1 MGQKTHP
8 IGFRLGTTR
17 DWISHWF
24 GVNPKDY
31 RTQVLEDHNI
41 RDHINNELGETSGIS
56 HIQIQRNSEDLAI
69 NIHTSRPG
77 IVIGRGGSNVDKL
90 RNSIEKITA
99 KKANISITEI
109 RQPDLNAKLVA
120 QNIAEQIERRVAI
133 KRAMRQVGNRCIQN
147 GAKGIKILISGRLG
161 GADIARSDKMIEG
174 RVPLHTLR
182 AEIDYAIAEAK
193 TTYGIIGVKVWIYN
207 GEVGAIDK
215 GLSDRAVQR
224 VEESISQNKEI
235 LEITDNEE
243 KQSVS
248 KENSS
253 NKSAPIREILESPA
267 DELSQQQEIETTK
280 PAVEKTTA
288 KTTTAKKTTA
298 KKTTAKKTTAKK
310 TTAKKTTAKT
320 TTAKTTTAKTT
331 TAKKTTAKK
340 TTAKKTT
347 AKKTDNNEKS
357 SKSKKGEK

>member
-17 DWISHWF
+17 DWVSHWF
-24 GVNPKDY
+24 GVNPRDY
-31 RTQVLEDHNI
+31 RVQVLEDHNI
-41 RDHINNELGETSGIS
+41 RDHINSELGDSSGIS

-90 RNSIEKITA
+90 RNSIEKITS

-235 LEITDNEE
+235 LEITENDE
-243 KQSVS
+243 KQSSANVN
-248 KENSS
+248 ENT
-253 NKSAPIREILESPA
+253 KAAPIREILETSGENAIEDKETKTKKAPA
-267 DELSQQQEIETTK
+267 K
-280 PAVEKTTA
+280 KTTA
-288 KTTTAKKTTA
+288 KKPTAKKTTA
-298 KKTTAKKTTAKK
+298 KKTAAKKTTAKK
-310 TTAKKTTAKT
+310 T
-320 TTAKTTTAKTT
+320 
-331 TAKKTTAKK
+331 
-340 TTAKKTT
+340 
-347 AKKTDNNEKS
+347 S
-357 SKSKKGEK
+357 SKASESEN

>member
-17 DWISHWF
+17 DWTSHWF

-41 RDHINNELGETSGIS
+41 REHIQSSLGASSGIS

-90 RNSIEKITA
+90 RNSIEEITS

-147 GAKGIKILISGRLG
+147 GAQGIKILISGRLG
-161 GADIARSDKMIEG
+161 VADIARSDKMIEG

-182 AEIDYAIAEAK
+182 AEIDYAIAEAR

-215 GLSDRAVQR
+215 GLSDRAVRR

-235 LEITDNEE
+235 IE
-243 KQSVS
+243 
-248 KENSS
+248 SS
-253 NKSAPIREILESPA
+253 NQQDSTKESTEKTSSPSAPIREILDSDQTSNLVEEDS
-267 DELSQQQEIETTK
+267 SKK
-280 PAVEKTTA
+280 PAASKTAAKKPAASKTA
-288 KTTTAKKTTA
+288 AKKPAAKKPPAKKTA
-298 KKTTAKKTTAKK
+298 
-310 TTAKKTTAKT
+310 
-320 TTAKTTTAKTT
+320 
-331 TAKKTTAKK
+331 
-340 TTAKKTT
+340 
-347 AKKTDNNEKS
+347 S
-357 SKSKKGEK
+357 

>member
-17 DWISHWF
+17 DWVSHWF
-24 GVNPKDY
+24 GVNPRDY
-31 RTQVLEDHNI
+31 RVQVLEDHNI
-41 RDHINNELGETSGIS
+41 RDHINSELGDSSGIS

-90 RNSIEKITA
+90 RNSIEKITS

-235 LEITDNEE
+235 LEITENDE
-243 KQSVS
+243 KQSSANVN
-248 KENSS
+248 ENT
-253 NKSAPIREILESPA
+253 KAAPIREILETSGENAIEDKETKTKKAPA
-267 DELSQQQEIETTK
+267 K
-280 PAVEKTTA
+280 KAPAK
-288 KTTTAKKTTA
+288 KTTAKKTTA

-310 TTAKKTTAKT
+310 TTAKKTT
-320 TTAKTTTAKTT
+320 
-331 TAKKTTAKK
+331 
-340 TTAKKTT
+340 
-347 AKKTDNNEKS
+347 
-357 SKSKKGEK
+357 SKASESES

>member
-17 DWISHWF
+17 DWVSHWF
-24 GVNPKDY
+24 GVNPRDY
-31 RTQVLEDHNI
+31 RVQVLEDHNI
-41 RDHINNELGETSGIS
+41 RDHINSELGDSSGIS

-90 RNSIEKITA
+90 RNSIEKITS

-235 LEITDNEE
+235 LEITENDE
-243 KQSVS
+243 KQSSANVN
-248 KENSS
+248 ENT
-253 NKSAPIREILESPA
+253 KAAPIREILETSGENP
-267 DELSQQQEIETTK
+267 IEDKETKTKKAPVKKATT
-280 PAVEKTTA
+280 
-288 KTTTAKKTTA
+288 KKTTA
-298 KKTTAKKTTAKK
+298 KKTT
-310 TTAKKTTAKT
+310 
-320 TTAKTTTAKTT
+320 
-331 TAKKTTAKK
+331 
-340 TTAKKTT
+340 
-347 AKKTDNNEKS
+347 
-357 SKSKKGEK
+357 SKASESES

>member
-17 DWISHWF
+17 DWVSHWF
-24 GVNPKDY
+24 GVNPRDY
-31 RTQVLEDHNI
+31 RVQVLEDHNI
-41 RDHINNELGETSGIS
+41 RDHINSELGDSSGIS

-90 RNSIEKITA
+90 RNSIEKITS

-235 LEITDNEE
+235 LEITENDE
-243 KQSVS
+243 KQSSANVN
-248 KENSS
+248 ENT
-253 NKSAPIREILESPA
+253 KAAPIREILETSGENAIEDNETKTKKAPA
-267 DELSQQQEIETTK
+267 KKAPAKKTTVK
-280 PAVEKTTA
+280 KTTA
-288 KTTTAKKTTA
+288 KKSTAKKTTVKKTTA
-298 KKTTAKKTTAKK
+298 KKTTAKKTTTKAS
-310 TTAKKTTAKT
+310 
-320 TTAKTTTAKTT
+320 
-331 TAKKTTAKK
+331 
-340 TTAKKTT
+340 
-347 AKKTDNNEKS
+347 ES
-357 SKSKKGEK
+357 ES

>member
-17 DWISHWF
+17 DWVSHWF
-24 GVNPKDY
+24 GVNPRDY
-31 RTQVLEDHNI
+31 RVQVLEDHNI
-41 RDHINNELGETSGIS
+41 RDHINSELGDSSGIS

-90 RNSIEKITA
+90 RNSIEKITS

-235 LEITDNEE
+235 LEITENDE
-243 KQSVS
+243 KQSSANVN
-248 KENSS
+248 ENT
-253 NKSAPIREILESPA
+253 KAAPIREILETSGENAIEDKETKTKKAPA
-267 DELSQQQEIETTK
+267 K
-280 PAVEKTTA
+280 KTTA
-288 KTTTAKKTTA
+288 KKTTAKKTTAKKTPAKKTTAKKTTA

-310 TTAKKTTAKT
+310 TTAKKTTAK
-320 TTAKTTTAKTT
+320 KTT
-331 TAKKTTAKK
+331 
-340 TTAKKTT
+340 
-347 AKKTDNNEKS
+347 
-357 SKSKKGEK
+357 SKASESES

>member
-17 DWISHWF
+17 DWVSHWF
-24 GVNPKDY
+24 GVNPRDY
-31 RTQVLEDHNI
+31 RVQVLEDHNI
-41 RDHINNELGETSGIS
+41 RDHINSELGDSSGIS

-90 RNSIEKITA
+90 RNSIEKITS

-235 LEITDNEE
+235 LEITENDE
-243 KQSVS
+243 KQSSANVN
-248 KENSS
+248 ENT
-253 NKSAPIREILESPA
+253 KSAPIREILETSGENAIEDKETKTKKAPA
-267 DELSQQQEIETTK
+267 K
-280 PAVEKTTA
+280 KAP
-288 KTTTAKKTTA
+288 AKKTTA
-298 KKTTAKKTTAKK
+298 KKTTAKKTT
-310 TTAKKTTAKT
+310 
-320 TTAKTTTAKTT
+320 
-331 TAKKTTAKK
+331 
-340 TTAKKTT
+340 
-347 AKKTDNNEKS
+347 
-357 SKSKKGEK
+357 SKASESES

>member
-17 DWISHWF
+17 DWVSHWF

-31 RTQVLEDHNI
+31 RVQVLEDHKI
-41 RDHINNELGETSGIS
+41 RDHINNELGDSSGIS

-90 RNSIEKITA
+90 RNSIEKITS

-182 AEIDYAIAEAK
+182 AEIDYSIAEAK

-207 GEVGAIDK
+207 GEVGAINK

-235 LEITDNEE
+235 LEIKENDQ
-243 KQSVS
+243 KQSTV
-248 KENSS
+248 KENE
-253 NKSAPIREILESPA
+253 NTQAAPIREILETSSKNM
-267 DELSQQQEIETTK
+267 DEDNETDAKKVAKKKAPTK
-280 PAVEKTTA
+280 K
-288 KTTTAKKTTA
+288 TTAKKTTA

-310 TTAKKTTAKT
+310 TTAKKTTAK
-320 TTAKTTTAKTT
+320 
-331 TAKKTTAKK
+331 KTTAKK
-340 TTAKKTT
+340 TTAKK
-347 AKKTDNNEKS
+347 KTDKAIES
-357 SKSKKGEK
+357 

>member
-17 DWISHWF
+17 DWTSHWF

-41 RDHINNELGETSGIS
+41 REHIQSSLGASSGIS

-90 RNSIEKITA
+90 RNSIEEITS

-147 GAKGIKILISGRLG
+147 GAQGIKILISGRLG

-182 AEIDYAIAEAK
+182 AEIDYAIAEAR

-215 GLSDRAVQR
+215 GLSDRAVRR

-235 LEITDNEE
+235 IE
-243 KQSVS
+243 
-248 KENSS
+248 SS
-253 NKSAPIREILESPA
+253 NQQDSTKESTEKTSSPSAPIREILDSDQTSNLVEEDS
-267 DELSQQQEIETTK
+267 SKK
-280 PAVEKTTA
+280 PAASKTA
-288 KTTTAKKTTA
+288 AKKPAASKTAA
-298 KKTTAKKTTAKK
+298 KKPAASKTAEQIPESYKT
-310 TTAKKTTAKT
+310 
-320 TTAKTTTAKTT
+320 
-331 TAKKTTAKK
+331 
-340 TTAKKTT
+340 
-347 AKKTDNNEKS
+347 S
-357 SKSKKGEK
+357 

>member
-17 DWISHWF
+17 DWTSHWF

-41 RDHINNELGETSGIS
+41 REHIQSSLGASSGIS

-90 RNSIEKITA
+90 RNSIEEITS

-147 GAKGIKILISGRLG
+147 GAQGIKILISGRLG

-182 AEIDYAIAEAK
+182 AEIDYAIAEAR

-215 GLSDRAVQR
+215 GLSDRAVRR

-235 LEITDNEE
+235 IE
-243 KQSVS
+243 
-248 KENSS
+248 SS
-253 NKSAPIREILESPA
+253 NQQDSTKESTEKTSSPSAPIREILDSDQTSNLVEEDS
-267 DELSQQQEIETTK
+267 SKK
-280 PAVEKTTA
+280 PAASKTA
-288 KTTTAKKTTA
+288 AKKPAASKTAA
-298 KKTTAKKTTAKK
+298 KKPAAKKNASESK
-310 TTAKKTTAKT
+310 
-320 TTAKTTTAKTT
+320 
-331 TAKKTTAKK
+331 
-340 TTAKKTT
+340 
-347 AKKTDNNEKS
+347 DN
-357 SKSKKGEK
+357 

>member
-17 DWISHWF
+17 DWVSHWF
-24 GVNPKDY
+24 GVNPRDY
-31 RTQVLEDHNI
+31 RVQVLEDHNI
-41 RDHINNELGETSGIS
+41 RDHINSELGDSSGIS

-90 RNSIEKITA
+90 RNSIEKITS

-235 LEITDNEE
+235 LEITENDE
-243 KQSVS
+243 KQSSANVN
-248 KENSS
+248 ENT
-253 NKSAPIREILESPA
+253 KAAPIREILETSGENA
-267 DELSQQQEIETTK
+267 IEDKETK
-280 PAVEKTTA
+280 TKKAP
-288 KTTTAKKTTA
+288 AKKTTA
-298 KKTTAKKTTAKK
+298 KKT
-310 TTAKKTTAKT
+310 
-320 TTAKTTTAKTT
+320 
-331 TAKKTTAKK
+331 
-340 TTAKKTT
+340 
-347 AKKTDNNEKS
+347 S
-357 SKSKKGEK
+357 SKASESEN

>member
-17 DWISHWF
+17 DWVSHWF
-24 GVNPKDY
+24 GVNPRDY
-31 RTQVLEDHNI
+31 RVQVLEDHNI
-41 RDHINNELGETSGIS
+41 RDHINSELGDSSGIS

-90 RNSIEKITA
+90 RNSIEKITS

-235 LEITDNEE
+235 LEITENDE
-243 KQSVS
+243 KQSSANVN
-248 KENSS
+248 ENT
-253 NKSAPIREILESPA
+253 KAAPIREILETSGENAIEDKETKTKKAPA
-267 DELSQQQEIETTK
+267 K
-280 PAVEKTTA
+280 KAP
-288 KTTTAKKTTA
+288 AKKTTA

-310 TTAKKTTAKT
+310 TESDK
-320 TTAKTTTAKTT
+320 
-331 TAKKTTAKK
+331 
-340 TTAKKTT
+340 
-347 AKKTDNNEKS
+347 
-357 SKSKKGEK
+357 

>member
-17 DWISHWF
+17 DWVSHWF
-24 GVNPKDY
+24 GVNPRDY
-31 RTQVLEDHNI
+31 RVQVLEDHNI
-41 RDHINNELGETSGIS
+41 RDHINSELGDSSGIS

-90 RNSIEKITA
+90 RNSIEKITS

-235 LEITDNEE
+235 LEITENDE
-243 KQSVS
+243 KQSSANVN
-248 KENSS
+248 ENT
-253 NKSAPIREILESPA
+253 KAAPIREILETSGENAIEDKETKTKKAPA
-267 DELSQQQEIETTK
+267 K
-280 PAVEKTTA
+280 KTTA
-288 KTTTAKKTTA
+288 KKTTAKKTTAKKAPAKKVPAKKTTA

-310 TTAKKTTAKT
+310 TTAKKTTAK
-320 TTAKTTTAKTT
+320 KT
-331 TAKKTTAKK
+331 
-340 TTAKKTT
+340 
-347 AKKTDNNEKS
+347 S
-357 SKSKKGEK
+357 SKASESEN

>member
-17 DWISHWF
+17 DWVSHWF
-24 GVNPKDY
+24 GVNPRDY
-31 RTQVLEDHNI
+31 RVQVLEDHNI
-41 RDHINNELGETSGIS
+41 RDHINSELGDSSGIS

-90 RNSIEKITA
+90 RNSIEKITS

-235 LEITDNEE
+235 LEITENDE
-243 KQSVS
+243 KQSSANVN
-248 KENSS
+248 ENT
-253 NKSAPIREILESPA
+253 KAAPIREILETSGENAIEDKETKTKKAPA
-267 DELSQQQEIETTK
+267 K
-280 PAVEKTTA
+280 KAP
-288 KTTTAKKTTA
+288 AKKTTA

-310 TTAKKTTAKT
+310 TT
-320 TTAKTTTAKTT
+320 
-331 TAKKTTAKK
+331 
-340 TTAKKTT
+340 
-347 AKKTDNNEKS
+347 
-357 SKSKKGEK
+357 SKASESES

>member
-17 DWISHWF
+17 DWVSHWF
-24 GVNPKDY
+24 GVNPRDY
-31 RTQVLEDHNI
+31 RVQVLEDHNI
-41 RDHINNELGETSGIS
+41 RDHINSELGDSSGIS

-90 RNSIEKITA
+90 RNSIEKITS

-235 LEITDNEE
+235 LEITENDE
-243 KQSVS
+243 KQSSANVN
-248 KENSS
+248 ENT
-253 NKSAPIREILESPA
+253 KAAPIREILETSGENEVE
-267 DELSQQQEIETTK
+267 DNETETK
-280 PAVEKTTA
+280 KAP
-288 KTTTAKKTTA
+288 AKKTTA
-298 KKTTAKKTTAKK
+298 KKTTAKKAPAKK
-310 TTAKKTTAKT
+310 TTAKKTK
-320 TTAKTTTAKTT
+320 
-331 TAKKTTAKK
+331 AKKTTNKAS
-340 TTAKKTT
+340 
-347 AKKTDNNEKS
+347 ES
-357 SKSKKGEK
+357 ES

>member
-41 RDHINNELGETSGIS
+41 RDHIMSDLGDSSGIS

-90 RNSIEKITA
+90 RNSIEKITS

-133 KRAMRQVGNRCIQN
+133 KRAMRQVGNRCMQN

-235 LEITDNEE
+235 LEITGEE
-243 KQSVS
+243 NTK
-248 KENSS
+248 KNSS
-253 NKSAPIREILESPA
+253 KNTTAKSSPIREILDENTEASLKTKDAPA
-267 DELSQQQEIETTK
+267 K
-280 PAVEKTTA
+280 
-288 KTTTAKKTTA
+288 KTTTKKTTA
-298 KKTTAKKTTAKK
+298 KKTTAKKTT
-310 TTAKKTTAKT
+310 T
-320 TTAKTTTAKTT
+320 
-331 TAKKTTAKK
+331 KKTTAKK

-347 AKKTDNNEKS
+347 TKKTTAKKTTAKKTTTKKTTTKKTNSDN
-357 SKSKKGEK
+357 

>member
-17 DWISHWF
+17 DWVSHWF
-24 GVNPKDY
+24 GVNPRDY
-31 RTQVLEDHNI
+31 RVQVLEDHNI
-41 RDHINNELGETSGIS
+41 RDHINSELGDSSGIS

-90 RNSIEKITA
+90 RNSIEKITS

-235 LEITDNEE
+235 LEITENDE
-243 KQSVS
+243 KQSSANVN
-248 KENSS
+248 ENT
-253 NKSAPIREILESPA
+253 KAAPIREILETSGENAIEDKETKTKKAPA
-267 DELSQQQEIETTK
+267 K
-280 PAVEKTTA
+280 K
-288 KTTTAKKTTA
+288 TTAKKTTA

-310 TTAKKTTAKT
+310 TTAKKTTAK
-320 TTAKTTTAKTT
+320 KTTT
-331 TAKKTTAKK
+331 KKTTAKK
-340 TTAKKTT
+340 TTAKK
-347 AKKTDNNEKS
+347 NS
-357 SKSKKGEK
+357 SKASESEN

>member
-17 DWISHWF
+17 DWVSHWF
-24 GVNPKDY
+24 GVNPRDY
-31 RTQVLEDHNI
+31 RVQVLEDHNI
-41 RDHINNELGETSGIS
+41 RDHINSELGDSSGIS

-90 RNSIEKITA
+90 RNSIEKITS

-235 LEITDNEE
+235 LEITENDE
-243 KQSVS
+243 KQS
-248 KENSS
+248 SS
-253 NKSAPIREILESPA
+253 NVNENTKAAPIREILETSGENAIEDKETKTKKAPA
-267 DELSQQQEIETTK
+267 K
-280 PAVEKTTA
+280 KAPAKKTTA
-288 KTTTAKKTTA
+288 KKTTAKKTTAKKAPAKKTTAKKTTA

-310 TTAKKTTAKT
+310 TTAKKTTAK
-320 TTAKTTTAKTT
+320 
-331 TAKKTTAKK
+331 KTTAKK
-340 TTAKKTT
+340 TT
-347 AKKTDNNEKS
+347 
-357 SKSKKGEK
+357 SKASESES

>member
-17 DWISHWF
+17 DWTSHWF

-41 RDHINNELGETSGIS
+41 REHIQSSLGASSGIS

-90 RNSIEKITA
+90 RNSIEEITS

-147 GAKGIKILISGRLG
+147 GAQGIKILISGRLG

-182 AEIDYAIAEAK
+182 AEIDYAIAEAR

-215 GLSDRAVQR
+215 GLSDRAVRR
-224 VEESISQNKEI
+224 VEE
-235 LEITDNEE
+235 
-243 KQSVS
+243 
-248 KENSS
+248 
-253 NKSAPIREILESPA
+253 
-267 DELSQQQEIETTK
+267 LSLIHI
-280 PAVEKTTA
+280 
-288 KTTTAKKTTA
+288 
-298 KKTTAKKTTAKK
+298 
-310 TTAKKTTAKT
+310 
-320 TTAKTTTAKTT
+320 
-331 TAKKTTAKK
+331 
-340 TTAKKTT
+340 
-347 AKKTDNNEKS
+347 
-357 SKSKKGEK
+357 

>member
-17 DWISHWF
+17 DWVSHWF
-24 GVNPKDY
+24 GVNPRDY
-31 RTQVLEDHNI
+31 RVQVLEDHNI
-41 RDHINNELGETSGIS
+41 RDHINSQLGDSSGIS

-90 RNSIEKITA
+90 RNSIEKITS

-235 LEITDNEE
+235 LEITENDE
-243 KQSVS
+243 KQSSANVN
-248 KENSS
+248 ENT
-253 NKSAPIREILESPA
+253 KAAPIREILETSGENAIEDKETKTKKAPA
-267 DELSQQQEIETTK
+267 K
-280 PAVEKTTA
+280 K
-288 KTTTAKKTTA
+288 TTAKKTTA

-310 TTAKKTTAKT
+310 TTAKKTTAK
-320 TTAKTTTAKTT
+320 KT

-347 AKKTDNNEKS
+347 AKKTS
-357 SKSKKGEK
+357 SKASESEN

>member
-17 DWISHWF
+17 DWVSHWF
-24 GVNPKDY
+24 GVNPRDY
-31 RTQVLEDHNI
+31 RVQVLEDHNI
-41 RDHINNELGETSGIS
+41 RDHINSELGDSSGIS

-90 RNSIEKITA
+90 RNSIEKITS

-235 LEITDNEE
+235 LEITENDE
-243 KQSVS
+243 KQSSANVN
-248 KENSS
+248 ENT
-253 NKSAPIREILESPA
+253 KAAPIREILETSGENAIEDKETKTKKAPA
-267 DELSQQQEIETTK
+267 K
-280 PAVEKTTA
+280 KAP
-288 KTTTAKKTTA
+288 AKKTTA

-310 TTAKKTTAKT
+310 TTAKKAP
-320 TTAKTTTAKTT
+320 
-331 TAKKTTAKK
+331 AKKTT
-340 TTAKKTT
+340 
-347 AKKTDNNEKS
+347 
-357 SKSKKGEK
+357 SKASESES

>member
-17 DWISHWF
+17 DWTSHWF

-41 RDHINNELGETSGIS
+41 REHIQSSLGASSGVS

-90 RNSIEKITA
+90 RNSIEEITS

-147 GAKGIKILISGRLG
+147 GAQGIKILISGRLG

-182 AEIDYAIAEAK
+182 AEIDYAIAEAR

-215 GLSDRAVQR
+215 GLSDRAVRR

-235 LEITDNEE
+235 IE
-243 KQSVS
+243 
-248 KENSS
+248 SS
-253 NKSAPIREILESPA
+253 NQQDSTKESTEKTSSPSAPIREILDSDQTSKPVEEDSSKKTA
-267 DELSQQQEIETTK
+267 TKK
-280 PAVEKTTA
+280 PA
-288 KTTTAKKTTA
+288 AKKPAASKTATKKPAASKTATKKPAA
-298 KKTTAKKTTAKK
+298 KKPA
-310 TTAKKTTAKT
+310 
-320 TTAKTTTAKTT
+320 
-331 TAKKTTAKK
+331 
-340 TTAKKTT
+340 
-347 AKKTDNNEKS
+347 
-357 SKSKKGEK
+357 SKKPPS

>member
-41 RDHINNELGETSGIS
+41 RDHIMSDLGDASGIS

-90 RNSIEKITA
+90 RNSIEKITS

-133 KRAMRQVGNRCIQN
+133 KRAMRQVGNRCMQN

-235 LEITDNEE
+235 LEITSEE
-243 KQSVS
+243 NTK
-248 KENSS
+248 KNSS
-253 NKSAPIREILESPA
+253 KNTTAKSSPIREIL
-267 DELSQQQEIETTK
+267 DENTEASLETKDAT
-280 PAVEKTTA
+280 ANKTTA
-288 KTTTAKKTTA
+288 KKITAKKTTAKKTAAKKTTA

-310 TTAKKTTAKT
+310 TA
-320 TTAKTTTAKTT
+320 
-331 TAKKTTAKK
+331 AKKTTAKK

-347 AKKTDNNEKS
+347 AKKTNSDN
-357 SKSKKGEK
+357 

>member
-17 DWISHWF
+17 DWVSHWF
-24 GVNPKDY
+24 GVNPRDY
-31 RTQVLEDHNI
+31 RVQVLEDHNI
-41 RDHINNELGETSGIS
+41 RDHINSELGDSSGIS

-90 RNSIEKITA
+90 RNSIEKITS

-235 LEITDNEE
+235 LEITENDE
-243 KQSVS
+243 KQSSANVN
-248 KENSS
+248 ENT
-253 NKSAPIREILESPA
+253 KAAPIREILETSGENA
-267 DELSQQQEIETTK
+267 IEDKETK
-280 PAVEKTTA
+280 TKKTTA
-288 KTTTAKKTTA
+288 KKTTAKKAPAKKAPAKKTTA
-298 KKTTAKKTTAKK
+298 KKTTAKKTT
-310 TTAKKTTAKT
+310 
-320 TTAKTTTAKTT
+320 
-331 TAKKTTAKK
+331 
-340 TTAKKTT
+340 
-347 AKKTDNNEKS
+347 
-357 SKSKKGEK
+357 SKASESES

>member
-17 DWISHWF
+17 DWTSHWF

-41 RDHINNELGETSGIS
+41 REHIQSSLGASSGIS

-90 RNSIEKITA
+90 RNSIEEITS

-147 GAKGIKILISGRLG
+147 GAQGIKILISGRLG
-161 GADIARSDKMIEG
+161 VADIARSDKMIEG

-182 AEIDYAIAEAK
+182 AEIDYAIAEAR

-215 GLSDRAVQR
+215 GLSDRAVRR

-235 LEITDNEE
+235 IE
-243 KQSVS
+243 
-248 KENSS
+248 SS
-253 NKSAPIREILESPA
+253 NQQDSTKESTEKTSSPSAPIREILDSDQTSNLVEEDS
-267 DELSQQQEIETTK
+267 SKK
-280 PAVEKTTA
+280 PAASKTA
-288 KTTTAKKTTA
+288 AKKPAASKTAA
-298 KKTTAKKTTAKK
+298 KKPAAKKNTSESK
-310 TTAKKTTAKT
+310 
-320 TTAKTTTAKTT
+320 
-331 TAKKTTAKK
+331 
-340 TTAKKTT
+340 
-347 AKKTDNNEKS
+347 DN
-357 SKSKKGEK
+357 

>member
-17 DWISHWF
+17 DWTSHWF

-31 RTQVLEDHNI
+31 RIQVLEDHKKREYI
-41 RDHINNELGETSGIS
+41 QSSLGSSSGIS

-90 RNSIEKITA
+90 RNSIEEITS

-224 VEESISQNKEI
+224 LEESVSQNKEI
-235 LEITDNEE
+235 LEISNNQDSA
-243 KQSVS
+243 KDVV
-248 KENSS
+248 ENKSS
-253 NKSAPIREILESPA
+253 NKAAPIREILEEDDSVQVPV
-267 DELSQQQEIETTK
+267 EPKTK
-280 PAVEKTTA
+280 KTTA
-288 KTTTAKKTTA
+288 KKATAKKATEKKATVKKTTAKKTTA

-310 TTAKKTTAKT
+310 TTAKKTTS
-320 TTAKTTTAKTT
+320 
-331 TAKKTTAKK
+331 
-340 TTAKKTT
+340 
-347 AKKTDNNEKS
+347 NKS
-357 SKSKKGEK
+357 ASESKDK

>member
-17 DWISHWF
+17 DWVSHWF
-24 GVNPKDY
+24 GVNPRDY
-31 RTQVLEDHNI
+31 RVQVLEDHNI
-41 RDHINNELGETSGIS
+41 RDHINSELGDSSGIS

-90 RNSIEKITA
+90 RNSIEKITS

-235 LEITDNEE
+235 LEITENDE
-243 KQSVS
+243 KQSSANVN
-248 KENSS
+248 ENT
-253 NKSAPIREILESPA
+253 KAAPIREILETSGENAIEDKETKTKKAPA
-267 DELSQQQEIETTK
+267 K
-280 PAVEKTTA
+280 KVPAKKTTA
-288 KTTTAKKTTA
+288 KKTTAKKAPVKKAPAKKSPAKKTTTKKTTA
-298 KKTTAKKTTAKK
+298 KKTTAKKTT
-310 TTAKKTTAKT
+310 
-320 TTAKTTTAKTT
+320 
-331 TAKKTTAKK
+331 
-340 TTAKKTT
+340 
-347 AKKTDNNEKS
+347 
-357 SKSKKGEK
+357 SKASESES

>member
-17 DWISHWF
+17 DWTSHWF

-31 RTQVLEDHNI
+31 RTQVLEDHKI
-41 RDHINNELGETSGIS
+41 RDHIQSDLGQSSGIS

-90 RNSIEKITA
+90 RNSIEKITS

-109 RQPDLNAKLVA
+109 RQPDLNARLVA

-133 KRAMRQVGNRCIQN
+133 KRAMRQVGNRCMQN

-182 AEIDYAIAEAK
+182 AEIDYAIAEAR

-224 VEESISQNKEI
+224 LEESISQNKEI
-235 LEITDNEE
+235 LELTNDQDSSKDTPTDN
-243 KQSVS
+243 K
-248 KENSS
+248 S
-253 NKSAPIREILESPA
+253 NQSAPIREILDNGPETESVKNIDSDKA
-267 DELSQQQEIETTK
+267 DIETK
-280 PAVEKTTA
+280 SQP
-288 KTTTAKKTTA
+288 KKTTA
-298 KKTTAKKTTAKK
+298 KKTTTKKS
-310 TTAKKTTAKT
+310 
-320 TTAKTTTAKTT
+320 
-331 TAKKTTAKK
+331 
-340 TTAKKTT
+340 
-347 AKKTDNNEKS
+347 DS
-357 SKSKKGEK
+357 SKKDSE

>member
-17 DWISHWF
+17 DWVSHWF
-24 GVNPKDY
+24 GVNPRDY
-31 RTQVLEDHNI
+31 RVQVLEDHNI
-41 RDHINNELGETSGIS
+41 RDHINSELGDSSGIS

-90 RNSIEKITA
+90 RNSIEKITS

-235 LEITDNEE
+235 LEITENDE
-243 KQSVS
+243 KQSSANVN
-248 KENSS
+248 ENT
-253 NKSAPIREILESPA
+253 KAAPIREILETSGENA
-267 DELSQQQEIETTK
+267 IEDKETK
-280 PAVEKTTA
+280 TKKAP
-288 KTTTAKKTTA
+288 AKKTTA

-310 TTAKKTTAKT
+310 TTAKK
-320 TTAKTTTAKTT
+320 
-331 TAKKTTAKK
+331 
-340 TTAKKTT
+340 
-347 AKKTDNNEKS
+347 NYS
-357 SKSKKGEK
+357 

>member
-17 DWISHWF
+17 DWTSHWF

-41 RDHINNELGETSGIS
+41 REHIQSSLGASSGIS

-90 RNSIEKITA
+90 RNSIEEITS

-147 GAKGIKILISGRLG
+147 GAQGIKILISGRLG

-182 AEIDYAIAEAK
+182 AEIDYAIAEAR

-215 GLSDRAVQR
+215 GLSDRAVRR

-235 LEITDNEE
+235 IE
-243 KQSVS
+243 
-248 KENSS
+248 SS
-253 NKSAPIREILESPA
+253 NQQDSTKESTEKTSSPSAPIREILDSDPTSNLVEEDS
-267 DELSQQQEIETTK
+267 SKK
-280 PAVEKTTA
+280 PAASKTA
-288 KTTTAKKTTA
+288 AKKPAASKTAA
-298 KKTTAKKTTAKK
+298 KKPAAKKNTSESK
-310 TTAKKTTAKT
+310 
-320 TTAKTTTAKTT
+320 
-331 TAKKTTAKK
+331 
-340 TTAKKTT
+340 
-347 AKKTDNNEKS
+347 DN
-357 SKSKKGEK
+357 

>member
-17 DWISHWF
+17 DWTSHWF

-31 RTQVLEDHNI
+31 RVQVLEDHKI
-41 RDHINNELGETSGIS
+41 RDHIQSSLGSSSGIS

-90 RNSIEKITA
+90 RNSIEEITL

-224 VEESISQNKEI
+224 LEESVSQNKEI
-235 LEITDNEE
+235 LEISNNQDSA
-243 KQSVS
+243 KDVV
-248 KENSS
+248 ENKAS
-253 NKSAPIREILESPA
+253 NKSAPIREILEEDDSVQLPV
-267 DELSQQQEIETTK
+267 EPKTK
-280 PAVEKTTA
+280 K
-288 KTTTAKKTTA
+288 TTAKKTTA

-310 TTAKKTTAKT
+310 TTAKKTTEKKT
-320 TTAKTTTAKTT
+320 TVKKTTV
-331 TAKKTTAKK
+331 KKTTAKK

-347 AKKTDNNEKS
+347 SE
-357 SKSKKGEK
+357 SKDK

>member
-17 DWISHWF
+17 DWVSHWF
-24 GVNPKDY
+24 GVNPRDY
-31 RTQVLEDHNI
+31 RVQVLEDHNI
-41 RDHINNELGETSGIS
+41 RDHINSELGDSSGIS

-90 RNSIEKITA
+90 RNSIEKITS

-235 LEITDNEE
+235 LEITENDE
-243 KQSVS
+243 KQSSANVN
-248 KENSS
+248 ENT
-253 NKSAPIREILESPA
+253 KAAPIREILETSGENAIEDKETKTKKAPA
-267 DELSQQQEIETTK
+267 KKTASK
-280 PAVEKTTA
+280 KTTVKKA
-288 KTTTAKKTTA
+288 PAKKTTA
-298 KKTTAKKTTAKK
+298 KKTTAKKTT
-310 TTAKKTTAKT
+310 
-320 TTAKTTTAKTT
+320 
-331 TAKKTTAKK
+331 
-340 TTAKKTT
+340 
-347 AKKTDNNEKS
+347 
-357 SKSKKGEK
+357 SKASESES

>member
-17 DWISHWF
+17 DWVSHWF
-24 GVNPKDY
+24 GVNPRDY
-31 RTQVLEDHNI
+31 RVQVLEDHNI
-41 RDHINNELGETSGIS
+41 RDHINSELGDSSGIS

-90 RNSIEKITA
+90 RNSIEKITS

-235 LEITDNEE
+235 LEITENDE
-243 KQSVS
+243 KQSSANVN
-248 KENSS
+248 ENT
-253 NKSAPIREILESPA
+253 KAAPIREILETSGENP
-267 DELSQQQEIETTK
+267 IEDKEATTK
-280 PAVEKTTA
+280 KAPAKKTTVKKTTA
-288 KTTTAKKTTA
+288 KKAPAKKTTAKKTTA

-310 TTAKKTTAKT
+310 TTAKKTTAK
-320 TTAKTTTAKTT
+320 KTT
-331 TAKKTTAKK
+331 
-340 TTAKKTT
+340 
-347 AKKTDNNEKS
+347 
-357 SKSKKGEK
+357 SKASESES